1 MEPPSEESKEK
12 CPYLNKGCIVNGLL
26 FSLEDEI
33 KYRNGKQRTELD
45 NFMNKYLGEIKKI
58 VPALA
63 EDVNRKIRLLETEGG
78 LVVKHL
84 REKIYNSWCTKDYSN
99 CPQYEYWGKEDSFG
113 KGYNISPNDIEG
125 LLEED

>member
-1 MEPPSEESKEK
+1 MGPPSEESKEK
-12 CPYLNKGCIVNGLL
+12 CPYLDKGCMVNGLL
-26 FSLEDEI
+26 FFLEDEI

-45 NFMNKYLGEIKKI
+45 NFMNKYLGKIKKI

-63 EDVNRKIRLLETEGG
+63 EDVNREILLLETKGG

-84 REKIYNSWCTKDYSN
+84 REKIYNSWCVKNYKE
-99 CPQYEYWGKEDSFG
+99 CPQYRHWGDEGWGHQTLRFK
-113 KGYNISPNDIEG
+113 G